1 MAADRFDW
9 KKNPWARIEG
19 VEGEEIICQR
29 LLESGFIRGALVSF
43 VSRAP
48 FNGPTVVNVMGSVFA
63 LRTEEINCLRCKPVD
78 VTEQIHVE
86 EKE

>member
-1 MAADRFDW
+1 MAGDRFDW

-29 LLESGFIRGALVSF
+29 LLESGFTRGALVSF
-43 VSRAP
+43 ISRAP
-48 FNGPTVVNVMGSVFA
+48 FNGPTVVSVMGSVFA
-63 LRTEEINCLRCKPVD
+63 LLTEEINCLRRKPVD
-78 VTEQIHVE
+78 VTDETHVD